1 LSETRFAPAVE
12 EGKRELPLAF
22 ILVVCWL
29 FVIGWVEWSY
39 ALAET
44 EPPPWDAFT
53 YLQKAFYFWDAI
65 GRGGLFNPLNLP
77 PSIRPP
83 GTVLMSYPL
92 GFSEVFGAFYFRS
105 IFIPLVLLV
114 GAVYIVGYF
123 RDMPA
128 AAKWLLAALALA
140 IGGMPIL
147 YQFQAIDDIAAAVFW
162 GLVDNFLAAVA
173 AIAIASARR
182 SVVTLSYRWSIASAS
197 AAAFCLM
204 IKPSGLLV
212 MVLVAASWLLLISFR
227 VSWRLVRLWR
237 EAELRRFCVISL
249 IVAATIYGLAIIAAF
264 TSEYLGATNLASGAA
279 QLAVLQKDFARSI
292 DIDNLLQSLHTS
304 FGYPVATLIVLGLV
318 ASLAIRREAG
328 AGVAGALCLAAGIW
342 FWIFATD
349 ISQVRYFLPFGM
361 MTFILVVPSI
371 LHVMQH
377 LPTTLKV
384 GSALTAVAATVAITI
399 LLFNPQMPVSW
410 QRLFAVNLSAGM
422 FRAED
427 EQALVL
433 LKKLQKEGARS
444 GSAFFLDLSSPARN
458 FAAVLGYQPFIDST
472 SPTIQVLW
480 PATWNTAT
488 AFRLNEIAAADY
500 VVFVPLGDA
509 ALLRQILEVRSVP
522 NFAAESLLMKAWF
535 TNLTPVEGVELV
547 SETRLR
553 LLRISDRARF
563 QETLEKLKSA
573 YDWRA
578 EFRDANQKP

>member
-1 LSETRFAPAVE
+1 MYLAPAVGE
-12 EGKRELPLAF
+12 ARRDVPLAL

-29 FVIGWVEWSY
+29 FAIGWVEWSY
-39 ALAET
+39 ALTET

-53 YLQKAFYFWDAI
+53 YVQKAFYFWDSM
-65 GRGGLFNPLNLP
+65 GHGWLFNPLDLP

-83 GTVLMSYPL
+83 GTVLMSFPL
-92 GFSEVFGAFYFRS
+92 GFSKFFGAFYFRS
-105 IFIPLVLLV
+105 TFIPLVLLV

-123 RDMPA
+123 RDMPV
-128 AAKWLLAALALA
+128 AAKWLLAALAIS
-140 IGGMPIL
+140 IGGMPSL

-173 AIAIASARR
+173 AVAIASARR
-182 SVVTLSYRWSIASAS
+182 SVITLSYWWSIASAF
-197 AAAFCLM
+197 AAALCLM

-227 VSWRLVRLWR
+227 VSWRLDRLWR
-237 EAELRRFCVISL
+237 EAALRRFCVISL
-249 IVAATIYGLAIIAAF
+249 IVAAIIYGLAIIAAF
-264 TSEYLGATNLASGAA
+264 TSQYLGAANLASGAA
-279 QLAVLQKDFARSI
+279 QLAVLQRDFARSI

-328 AGVAGALCLAAGIW
+328 AGAAGALCLAVGIW

-349 ISQVRYFLPFGM
+349 ISQVRYFLPFGV
-361 MTFILVVPSI
+361 MTLILGVPSI
-371 LHVMQH
+371 LYAMQH
-377 LPTTLKV
+377 LPTTLRV
-384 GSALTAVAATVAITI
+384 SCALITVAATVAITI

-427 EQALVL
+427 EQAMVL
-433 LKKLQKEGARS
+433 LKNLQKEGTRS

-458 FAAVLGYQPFIDST
+458 FAAVLNYQPFVDST
-472 SPTIQVLW
+472 SPTVQIEW
-480 PATWNTAT
+480 PATWNSAT
-488 AFRLNEIAAADY
+488 TFRLNEIAAADY
-500 VVFVPLGDA
+500 VVFVPLVDDA
-509 ALLRQILEVRSVP
+509 QLRQILGMKSVP
-522 NFAAESLLMKAWF
+522 NFEAESLLMKAWF
-535 TNLTPVEGVELV
+535 SNLTPVEGVEIV

-553 LLRISDRARF
+553 LLRIADRDRF
-563 QETLEKLKSA
+563 RQTLEKLTAA